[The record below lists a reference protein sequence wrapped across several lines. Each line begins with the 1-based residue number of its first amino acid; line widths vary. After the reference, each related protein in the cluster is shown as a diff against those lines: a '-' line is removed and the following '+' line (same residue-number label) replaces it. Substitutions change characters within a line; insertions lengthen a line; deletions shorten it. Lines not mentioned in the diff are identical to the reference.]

1 MYTYLSVGYE
11 IWIYTSRR
19 TGVVA
24 HADGDGEEDADESLQ
39 RKRAGGSGHCRRK
52 RFCGMHACTER
63 APREPLCGQGATP
76 LPARIQN
83 PLQ

>member
-24 HADGDGEEDADESLQ
+24 LADGDGEEDADESLQ

-52 RFCGMHACTER
+52 RFCGMHACAEGCATR
-63 APREPLCGQGATP
+63 AALRARGDPLTC
-76 LPARIQN
+76 
-83 PLQ
+83 